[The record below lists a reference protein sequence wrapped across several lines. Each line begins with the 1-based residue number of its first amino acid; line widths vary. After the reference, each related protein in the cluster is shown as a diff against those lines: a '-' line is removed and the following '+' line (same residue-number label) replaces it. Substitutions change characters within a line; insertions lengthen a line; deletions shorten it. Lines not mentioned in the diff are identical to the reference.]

1 MGISEST
8 YSKEQTARYHYFR
21 KKFPKNYHFY
31 KESSDPVF
39 GLINFYQSNDF
50 KDEFCFIKFLKS

>member
-39 GLINFYQSNDF
+39 GLINFY
-50 KDEFCFIKFLKS
+50 